1 MSLRMKPK
9 NDSNLK
15 QNPIHFIIYLL
26 LVVLPGAHFAQEPT
40 KNKEPAN
47 VPKTSEESNGSL
59 EKQNLEKQSGSSET
73 GIKVTGRRDS
83 DRGQMDDIE
92 GTNIY
97 SGKKSE
103 VIRLDKTNAN
113 LALNNTR
120 QIYAKVPGITI
131 WENDGSGIQPGIGAR
146 GLSPNRNWEFNT
158 RMNGYDIASDVFG
171 YPEAYFNPPPEALEK
186 IEVVRGAASLQYGSQ
201 FGGMVNYVTK
211 KADPTK
217 PFRIELKNT
226 GGSYNTMNSY
236 SSVSGTVGNFSYF
249 AYYHNR
255 SGDGWRDNAN
265 YKTQSGHFNIAYQ
278 ATEKLK
284 IALEMTKSYYESQ
297 QPGGLTD
304 MQFWENPRQS
314 RRTRNWFSAPWNIP
328 ALTVDYNQSNTARF
342 QMKIFGLYGERNSVG
357 LTSAATAEDAINRT
371 TLNFANR
378 QVDRDW
384 YRNYGMEA
392 RQIFDYS
399 LLDKTHT
406 LSFGIRYFNAN
417 TDRMRNPNGTNG
429 TNFDLKEQ
437 SFPECF
443 DGTTKCR
450 TVDLKFSTL
459 NYAAFA
465 ENLFRITD
473 KLSVTPGLRYEWVK
487 TTGSGRINEK
497 LPSSSNIFGGEV
509 PPKEYQRKQ
518 MLYGIGAQFQL
529 TKATNFYAN
538 YSQAFRPVTFA
549 EIYAANTTLNEV
561 DPNLRDQKGYNA
573 DGGYRGKFGQWLQFD
588 VGVFQLRYNN
598 RVGLLPGTLP
608 GQTNTNF
615 VTNVGDSLHR
625 GVEAYIE
632 IDPLL
637 AFTDS
642 APYGSISFFTSS
654 ANVNARY
661 IRWEQSTNIY
671 TNPTSDLTTIR
682 NNFRVG
688 NQVENAPSQIH
699 RYGLTYHFKNTFS
712 ITYLIS
718 YSGMTYGD
726 AANSTVPTANGQI
739 GIIPSY
745 TVRDV
750 SFKWNF
756 FESFALN
763 GGINN
768 LANEKYF
775 TRRAGGYPG
784 PGILPGEGIFY
795 YLGLSAVF

>member
-1 MSLRMKPK
+1 MKPK

-15 QNPIHFIIYLL
+15 QNPILFIIYLF
-26 LVVLPGAHFAQEPT
+26 LVVLPGSHFAQEPA
-40 KNKEPAN
+40 KNKEQAN
-47 VPKTSEESNGSL
+47 VPKTPEESNGSL
-59 EKQNLEKQSGSSET
+59 EKQNIEKQNASSET

-661 IRWEQSTNIY
+661 IRWEQSTSIY